1 MTQNEFQQATELSP
15 KMAAR
20 WFSPIESALFEFGIL
35 QAQRIAMWLAQIGHE
50 SGGFV
55 YTREIWGPTPAQS
68 RYEGRQNLGNTQL
81 GDGKRFMGRGLIQ
94 TTGRANYK
102 TTGDALGIDLIAH
115 PEMLESDE
123 LAARSAAWFWHAHN
137 LNDCADAGNIEGCT
151 RRINGGLNGLEDR
164 KRRWGVAK
172 RILTA

>member
-1 MTQNEFQQATELSP
+1 MDAEQFRLASGLPQQQAT
-15 KMAAR
+15 R
-20 WFSPIESALFEFGIL
+20 WFPYVDAALFEYGIL
-35 QAQRIAMWLAQIGHE
+35 QPQRRAMWLAQIGHE

-55 YTREIWGPTPAQS
+55 YTREIWGPTPAQI
-68 RYEGRQNLGNTQL
+68 RYEGRKDLGNTQS

-102 TTGDALGIDLIAH
+102 TTGDALGVDLVAY

-123 LAARSAAWFWHAHN
+123 LAARSAAWFWQRHN
-137 LNDCADAGNIEGCT
+137 LNDYADAGDIEGCT

-164 KRRWGVAK
+164 KRRWEVAK